1 MAKLAELLRR
11 LAFWIQ
17 DLLRGG
23 QIRRH
28 LWEIRSSFGDPDS
41 SEIAKKRE
49 RQLKELLIHAA
60 DRCEFYSAINSPY
73 ELSAYPV
80 VNKSLIKSNWDKFIA
95 EGFDTGKLHL
105 VTTSGS
111 TGTPFQVYQD
121 KGKIYRNYADTLFYG
136 GLAGYILGYR
146 MFYLKIWI
154 EKKML
159 SKFAYRLRNIIP
171 VDVIHLNDSE
181 IESLIKKMETYRS
194 GFSILAYASALERI
208 CQYLDRKN
216 SPPLKTRVSC
226 IIAMSEALTEY
237 TRTSVEKFFGMPV
250 VSRYS
255 NLENGIIAQQLQ
267 GGDGSF
273 LINTASYY
281 VEILKMD
288 SDNPVQ
294 HGELGRIVVTDLF
307 NYAMPF
313 IRYDTGD
320 IGAMEIRSGKSIK
333 QFLTTLEG
341 RKLDLLYDTK
351 GQLISSFLVYKN
363 MWQYP
368 EINQYQL
375 IQESATM
382 YIFRINAEGTFY
394 KEEQLVNEF
403 KSFLGQDAD
412 FRIEYVSEIPLLASG
427 KRRKIVNNYI
437 R

>member
-1 MAKLAELLRR
+1 MAKLAELFRR
-11 LAFWIQ
+11 LAFWILDQ
-17 DLLRGG
+17 VRGG

-28 LWEIRSSFGDPDS
+28 LKEVRSCFGDPDS
-41 SEIAKKRE
+41 SEIAKRQE
-49 RQLKELLIHAA
+49 RQLRELLMHAA
-60 DRCEFYSAINSPY
+60 NRCEYYSAISSPS
-73 ELSAYPV
+73 ELSAFPV
-80 VNKSLIKSNWDKFIA
+80 VNKSLIKSNRDKFMA
-95 EGFDTGKLHL
+95 EGFDPGKMHL

-121 KGKIYRNYADTLFYG
+121 KGKINRNYADTLFYG
-136 GLAGYILGYR
+136 GLAGFIVGYR
-146 MFYLKIWI
+146 LFYLKIWV

-159 SKFAYRLRNIIP
+159 SKLAFWLRNIVP

-181 IESLIKKMETYRS
+181 IESLLKKMERYRS

-216 SPPLKTRVSC
+216 SPPLKTRVRC
-226 IIAMSEALTEY
+226 IIAMSEALNEY
-237 TRTSVEKFFGMPV
+237 TRTSMEKYFGMPV

-255 NLENGIIAQQLQ
+255 NLENGIIAQQLR
-267 GGDGSF
+267 GGDSSF
-273 LINTASYY
+273 LINSASYH

-288 SDNPVQ
+288 SDDPVNDS
-294 HGELGRIVVTDLF
+294 ELGRIVLTDLF
-307 NYAMPF
+307 NYAMPL

-320 IGAMEIRSGKSIK
+320 IGAMEIRSGQCIRKH
-333 QFLTTLEG
+333 LTTVEG

-351 GQLISSFLVYKN
+351 GHLISSFLVYKN

-375 IQESATM
+375 VQESATL
-382 YIFRINAEGTFY
+382 YIFRINAEGTFN

-412 FRIEYVSEIPLLASG
+412 FRIDYVSEIPLLASG